1 MNPPQPMTNSHI
13 LVNGFDYYEP
23 ETVAE
28 ATALLAQHGGRAKV
42 IAGGTDLLVQ
52 MKVERIAP
60 QAVIS
65 LNRIPGLERTEVL
78 EKSLRIGAR
87 ASILSIERHP
97 LIQTHYQALAEACAN
112 FSSTQVQTMG
122 TIGGN
127 LGNASPAAD
136 SAPSLLAFGATLTL
150 AGPEGERTLP
160 LADFFLGPGRS
171 ALQAGEIITAVTLPQ
186 PQPGTGSAF
195 AKVSRVTNDIAKANC
210 AVVLVRGAGNRIV
223 DCRLAF
229 GSVAPTPMRAR
240 QTEALLTGQVW
251 SEALADAAAEAAA
264 AEVTP
269 IDDVRSTAA
278 YRREVVR
285 VMVSDGLRLAW
296 ERAGE
301 TGDGETGGQ
310 GDTASILSGAG
321 EMGRQGDTAS
331 ILSGAGETGRQGDA
345 GSVLSGAGVGAPAQ
359 SKDAASTQDRS
370 APFDSGL
377 SPSAQGASLTISR
390 QAAPA
395 QERQGD
401 TASILS
407 GAGGGAPAQSKDA
420 ASTQDRSAPFDSG
433 LSPSAQGASLTILQQ
448 AASTQG
454 APHLAA
460 DEKRQIVLKVN
471 GRPQRVWVSPNDLL
485 LNVLRN
491 DLELTGTKYGCGIG
505 ECSACTVLLD
515 GKPVLSCLVLAVEA
529 AGHEVITIEGLAKP
543 DGTLD
548 PLQEAFINYGA
559 YQCGYCTPGQI
570 ITAKSLL
577 LENPH
582 PTEDDVR
589 HHLRGNMCRC
599 TGYAAIARAVLAAAE
614 SE

>member
-1 MNPPQPMTNSHI
+1 MNQMTNSHI
-13 LVNGFDYYEP
+13 LVNTFDYYEP
-23 ETVAE
+23 ESVAD
-28 ATALLAQHGGRAKV
+28 AAALLAQHDGRARV
-42 IAGGTDLLVQ
+42 MAGGTDLLVQ
-52 MKVERIAP
+52 MKIERLAP

-65 LNRIPGLERTEVL
+65 LNRIPGLDRIEVHGN
-78 EKSLRIGAR
+78 SLRIGAR
-87 ASILSIERHP
+87 ASILAIERHP
-97 LIQTHYQALAEACAN
+97 LVRAHYQALAEACAN

-136 SAPSLLAFGATLTL
+136 SAPGLLAFGATLTL
-150 AGPEGERTLP
+150 AGPQGERTLP
-160 LADFFLGPGRS
+160 LDAFFLGPGKP
-171 ALQAGEIITAVTLPQ
+171 ALQPGEIITAVTLPQ
-186 PQPGTGSAF
+186 PRAGTGSAF

-210 AVVLVRGAGNRIV
+210 AVVLVRGAGNRIL

-229 GSVAPTPMRAR
+229 GSVAPTPIRAHR
-240 QTEALLTGQVW
+240 AEALLTGQVW
-251 SEALADAAAEAAA
+251 SEALADTAAEAAA

-278 YRREVVR
+278 YRREAVR
-285 VMVSDGLRLAW
+285 VMVRDSLRWAW
-296 ERAGE
+296 QRAGA
-301 TGDGETGGQ
+301 GDAAQGGGGAGEQGSWEHGEAVSLLGGA
-310 GDTASILSGAG
+310 GAGGTESILSAAGAG
-321 EMGRQGDTAS
+321 DEGSNPSGPGAGDTES
-331 ILSGAGETGRQGDA
+331 ILR
-345 GSVLSGAGVGAPAQ
+345 GAGVGAPAQ
-359 SKDAASTQDRS
+359 SKDAPRLGAHDR
-370 APFDSGL
+370 
-377 SPSAQGASLTISR
+377 
-390 QAAPA
+390 
-395 QERQGD
+395 
-401 TASILS
+401 
-407 GAGGGAPAQSKDA
+407 
-420 ASTQDRSAPFDSG
+420 
-433 LSPSAQGASLTILQQ
+433 
-448 AASTQG
+448 
-454 APHLAA
+454 
-460 DEKRQIVLKVN
+460 RQIVLRVN
-471 GRPQRVWVSPNDLL
+471 GRPQRVWVAPNDLL

-529 AGHEVITIEGLAKP
+529 AGHAITTIEGLAAP

-548 PLQEAFINYGA
+548 PLQEAFIDYGA

-614 SE
+614 R